1 LYVDQQT
8 EHGDQWPGFFTF
20 TQSVFEE
27 STTPLLDL
35 QAKPNLTKDYRG
47 GTLTSFVGLHSVT
60 INEVMWVDSAN
71 VGTTNYIKNYP
82 AISNNTGGNAVGVVS
97 VNCSVKDCG
106 IDGLFM
112 TSSSSSM
119 GAAGGGAPALRIFEA
134 DHATGV
140 TVTTGGMTA
149 APDVLDAANVPF
161 GNWISRSAGGWI
173 GVGTGTS
180 SNASNLSAHGA
191 GASSHALLF
200 GLAGEKNARV
210 ALGFDGTM
218 QYGDGSGPFHTTHR
232 GSVAHSIEWDPPQL
246 AAGKRAK
253 LVVAA
258 AGAQLGDVVTV
269 GHTAAS
275 EHALL
280 LSAHVAAAGR
290 VVVVVLNV
298 EEWDVDVGAGMLR
311 VVVGR
316 FD

>member
-1 LYVDQQT
+1 MCLSCNNAGSSLGSTLVFSTDTFLALLYVDQQT

-20 TQSVFEE
+20 TESVFEE

-140 TVTTGGMTA
+140 TLPRGGPTKRLTPEQLTT
-149 APDVLDAANVPF
+149 
-161 GNWISRSAGGWI
+161 R
-173 GVGTGTS
+173 
-180 SNASNLSAHGA
+180 
-191 GASSHALLF
+191 
-200 GLAGEKNARV
+200 EK
-210 ALGFDGTM
+210 
-218 QYGDGSGPFHTTHR
+218 TTR
-232 GSVAHSIEWDPPQL
+232 PP
-246 AAGKRAK
+246 
-253 LVVAA
+253 
-258 AGAQLGDVVTV
+258 
-269 GHTAAS
+269 
-275 EHALL
+275 
-280 LSAHVAAAGR
+280 
-290 VVVVVLNV
+290 
-298 EEWDVDVGAGMLR
+298 
-311 VVVGR
+311 
-316 FD
+316 